1 MYECRLR
8 FEVAY
13 EMENVWYEVYSMAEE
28 EKKQGFEKKDII
40 YSESLGVCKVDD
52 VVKLSQ
58 KKGEGILYYVLRS
71 VTDKKKVAYIPVEK
85 HEVQLRSLIDQETA
99 KQLKADGYK
108 ELSAQ
113 RKQEVDYVLDAEH
126 KKKK

>member
-1 MYECRLR
+1 
-8 FEVAY
+8 
-13 EMENVWYEVYSMAEE
+13 MAEE

-85 HEVQLRSLIDQETA
+85 HEVQLRSLIDRETA
-99 KQLKADGYK
+99 KQLKEDGYK
-108 ELSAQ
+108 ELSTQ
-113 RKQEVDYVLDAEH
+113 RKQEVDYVLNAEH

>member
-58 KKGEGILYYVLRS
+58 KKGEWQFS
-71 VTDKKKVAYIPVEK
+71 VP
-85 HEVQLRSLIDQETA
+85 H
-99 KQLKADGYK
+99 LKFEDFSRMIK
-108 ELSAQ
+108 
-113 RKQEVDYVLDAEH
+113 
-126 KKKK
+126 